1 MALPNDYAPGRCN
14 SGPAEI
20 RRRRMG
26 GWAGVALTAA
36 ALAAL
41 ILTGA
46 MPAWYLLLFLP
57 ALAASVGFV
66 QAAFRFCVYFGLSA
80 LFNFSEIGQEARVA
94 DADSRRRDRAQAWK
108 LFGYS
113 AVIAGAFAASAF
125 AVASALA

>member
-14 SGPAEI
+14 IGPAEI

-46 MPAWYLLLFLP
+46 LPAWYLLLFLP

-66 QAAFRFCVYFGLSA
+66 QAAFRFCVYFGFTS

-108 LFGYS
+108 LLGYS
-113 AVIAGAFAASAF
+113 SLIAGAFAVSAF